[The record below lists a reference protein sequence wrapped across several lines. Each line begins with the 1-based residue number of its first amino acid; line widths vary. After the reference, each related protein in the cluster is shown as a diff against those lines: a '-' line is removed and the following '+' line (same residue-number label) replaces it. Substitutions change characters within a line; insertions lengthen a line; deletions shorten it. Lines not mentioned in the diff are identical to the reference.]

1 MIIQRPARIG
11 RDQSSPEFTQPR
23 RGLKRLADGKR
34 ARSARLP
41 GWRCWCRLFVNAAF
55 AKSGG
60 SSVMKSDV
68 YDFIAIGLGPFNL
81 SLACLAEPIDGLDG
95 VFLERAE
102 EFNWHPGMLIDNTTL
117 QNPFLADLVSLA
129 DPKSRFSFLNYCK
142 QEGKIYSYYIRE
154 NFYLSRAEYNR
165 YCKWVIAQLNS
176 VRFHH
181 DVEALDYDAHR
192 GCYVVSGFRGP
203 EREPFVLRAR
213 KLVLGVGSSPSFP
226 ACVPRDGH
234 RYLHTADYIDV
245 REALREK
252 RSITIVG
259 SGQSAAEVYYDLLK
273 ESDKHDYSL
282 VWITRSP
289 RFFQMENTKL
299 TLEMISPD
307 YIDYFFNLPDSRKES
322 IIRKQDSLYKG
333 VNASLINQIYDLL
346 DDKRLGDRRK
356 AGPLRTHL
364 ITNCEL
370 QACRHNPATD
380 TYEIEF
386 QQLDSGAR
394 YAHRTEGLV
403 LATGYEQ
410 NIPAFLEGIR
420 HRLRWDAK
428 GRYQLSRN
436 YAADLNGNEVYVQ
449 NAGLHTHGLTNPDL
463 GMSCYRN
470 SCIIRE
476 LTGVEHYKIEQ
487 RIAIQ
492 DFAIPATPDFIPLA
506 AKGLAQQRVPETV
519 EETAGVAA

>member
-1 MIIQRPARIG
+1 VRVYPAG
-11 RDQSSPEFTQPR
+11 A
-23 RGLKRLADGKR
+23 L
-34 ARSARLP
+34 LP
-41 GWRCWCRLFVNAAF
+41 SFVNAAF
-55 AKSGG
+55 VKSGG

-81 SLACLAEPIDGLDG
+81 SLACLAEPIDGLNG
-95 VFLERAE
+95 LFLERAQ
-102 EFNWHPGMLIDNTTL
+102 EFNWHPGMLIDNATL

-129 DPKSRFSFLNYCK
+129 DPQSRFSFLNYCK

-165 YCKWVIAQLNS
+165 YCQWVIAQLTS

-181 DVEALDYDAHR
+181 DVRALSYDAER
-192 GCYVVSGFRGP
+192 GCYVVSGCRGVG
-203 EREPFVLRAR
+203 REPFVLRAR

-234 RYLHTADYIDV
+234 RYLHTADYIDM
-245 REALREK
+245 RETLREK

-307 YIDYFFNLPDSRKES
+307 YIDYFFNLPDGRKES

-346 DDKRLGDRRK
+346 DDRRK
-356 AGPLRTHL
+356 TGALRTHL

-370 QACRHNPATD
+370 QACRYNAATGR
-380 TYEIEF
+380 YETEF
-386 QQLDSGAR
+386 QQLDTGAR
-394 YAHRTEGLV
+394 YAHRTEALV
-403 LATGYEQ
+403 FATGYEQ
-410 NIPAFLEGIR
+410 NIPAFISGIR

-428 GRYQLSRN
+428 GRYRLSRN
-436 YAADLNGNEVYVQ
+436 YAADFNGNEVYVQ

-492 DFAIPATPDFIPLA
+492 DFAIPATAEFIPLA
-506 AKGLAQQRVPETV
+506 AKDSATAPVEAAV
-519 EETAGVAA
+519 EETAEVTT